1 MKIITNRKII
11 TSNKAT
17 NYSNACGCSGFDSY
31 SNLNDTKSISL
42 PSNVSQSNPTGQK
55 KAGMLWDKTKGT
67 WIKASDWLNANPQF
81 KLLLTNLGNEALQN
95 VFGGAFANLFT
106 PIEDKQPAKNVEII
120 EEKKSDLSPT
130 IKVTL
135 LIIASILLVALIVNT
150 TKEKK

>member
-11 TSNKAT
+11 TNEAI

-31 SNLNDTKSISL
+31 SNLDDTKSISL

-81 KLLLTNLGNEALQN
+81 KLALTNLGNQALQN
-95 VFGGAFANLFT
+95 VFGGAFANLLT
-106 PIEDKQPAKNVEII
+106 PITDKQPTTNIEFV
-120 EEKKSDLSPT
+120 EEKKSTLSPL
-130 IKVTL
+130 IKGTL
-135 LIIASILLVALIVNT
+135 LVIAAILFVALIVNT